1 MSEIYRQYE
10 SAAAQCADAGGLLE
24 LQKKLLL
31 PIIAEEK
38 EAFISAEF
46 GRLQQIMGVE
56 YTDGEESKVFHPLP
70 EELKNGENIVY
81 GNPRE
86 LSLAELAMLPH
97 LTYKINRFGAVS
109 RMPLIQCYPQDVAR
123 LELIARMY
131 ENLMLEEV
139 PANVVRRVLAKADS
153 ETRCLI
159 NRFLKYPENSA
170 GSIMTIEM
178 VELHDFFTV
187 GQAIEHIRSTA
198 VDKETV
204 YTCFCIDDK
213 RHLIGTVALHT
224 LLMAKDNEL
233 IRDIMDTDSQL
244 ICVNTLDD
252 QEKVADIA
260 RKYDLLSVPVVD
272 NEARLVGIITIDD
285 IVDVIEDENT
295 EDFEKMAMLHPSDD
309 NYLKTGVFKLAK
321 NRILWLLVL
330 MVSATFT
337 GKIIENYENMLA
349 AVAGLTAC
357 IPMLMD
363 TGGNAGNQVSTLII
377 RGLALGEIHPKDY
390 LKIVFKEI
398 RVALI
403 CGLTLAAVNIG
414 RMMLFSSGGMPVYL
428 VVSAA
433 MVCAVIV
440 AKIIGCTLPI
450 IAKMI
455 KLDPA
460 LMAGPMITTI
470 VDMVTLLIYFAL
482 AKAFLA
488 I

>member
-1 MSEIYRQYE
+1 MSRDI
-10 SAAAQCADAGGLLE
+10 LE
-24 LQKKLLL
+24 N
-31 PIIAEEK
+31 
-38 EAFISAEF
+38 ISALLAE
-46 GRLQQIMGVE
+46 GKLADLREQLCDMNVVDIAQAM
-56 YTDGEESKVFHPLP
+56 ESLP
-70 EELKNGENIVY
+70 EDELLRIFRILPKDISADVFSYLEPDSQAQLLNLITDT
-81 GNPRE
+81 E
-86 LSLAELAMLPH
+86 L
-97 LTYKINRFGAVS
+97 
-109 RMPLIQCYPQDVAR
+109 
-123 LELIARMY
+123 
-131 ENLMLEEV
+131 ENLLDDMFLDDTVDFLEEV

-349 AVAGLTAC
+349 CTRRDPPEGLSEDSVQRDKSRAHLRTDPRGSQHRQNDALLLRRDAC
-357 IPMLMD
+357 LSCRFSRNGLRCYSGEDNRMHPADNRKDDKARPRAHGRTDDNDDSRYGHPAHLLRARQSVSRDIKNYPPYILVY
-363 TGGNAGNQVSTLII
+363 GGFLCFVW
-377 RGLALGEIHPKDY
+377 RGLY
-390 LKIVFKEI
+390 
-398 RVALI
+398 
-403 CGLTLAAVNIG
+403 
-414 RMMLFSSGGMPVYL
+414 
-428 VVSAA
+428 
-433 MVCAVIV
+433 
-440 AKIIGCTLPI
+440 
-450 IAKMI
+450 
-455 KLDPA
+455 
-460 LMAGPMITTI
+460 
-470 VDMVTLLIYFAL
+470 
-482 AKAFLA
+482 A